1 MCRKESNL
9 VEKGGTIMQAT
20 PKRNINKSTVTVNT
34 NSLAEVLD
42 CGRATAVKIGDLAGA
57 RVQIGKRVLWNLN
70 KVRDYID
77 VMSI

>member
-1 MCRKESNL
+1 
-9 VEKGGTIMQAT
+9 MQAT